1 MFFTDDMSMSIS
13 GSSSDEMDDMD
24 FDMDVPFD
32 YLDIEEDVDMMTFH
46 MVINDGVFTE
56 DEEKLFVEGM
66 KYENRIMIMRR
77 KKEMKKEK
85 IKRKL
90 ISAREKTKEERRED
104 LVQRNIDKKKDNCHR
119 RNSRYGRYVYRPP
132 VYRQDED
139 VPQTVHEREVLGSI
153 KNVTE
158 ETGIS
163 QQALLELLNR
173 ELTPEDYELLLLLD
187 KSVAPKTV
195 DDDKIKSFNTNVVNK
210 IEDLKEKECCI
221 CMEAYVVGDSIKE
234 LPCGHVFHENC
245 ITTWLTN
252 SSQNC
257 PLDGLSVN

>member
-1 MFFTDDMSMSIS
+1 MEEPLISIIEKPKENLMEEPLISILEKPTLVRASPVQLYSMFFTDDMSMSIS

-90 ISAREKTKEERRED
+90 ISAREKNKGGKER
-104 LVQRNIDKKKDNCHR
+104 
-119 RNSRYGRYVYRPP
+119 GF
-132 VYRQDED
+132 
-139 VPQTVHEREVLGSI
+139 GS
-153 KNVTE
+153 E
-158 ETGIS
+158 E
-163 QQALLELLNR
+163 
-173 ELTPEDYELLLLLD
+173 Y
-187 KSVAPKTV
+187 
-195 DDDKIKSFNTNVVNK
+195 
-210 IEDLKEKECCI
+210 
-221 CMEAYVVGDSIKE
+221 
-234 LPCGHVFHENC
+234 
-245 ITTWLTN
+245 
-252 SSQNC
+252 
-257 PLDGLSVN
+257 

>member
-1 MFFTDDMSMSIS
+1 MEEPLISIIEKPKENLMEEPLISILEKPTLVRASPVQLYSMFFTDDMSMSIS

-104 LVQRNIDKKKDNCHR
+104 LVQRNIDKKK
-119 RNSRYGRYVYRPP
+119 G
-132 VYRQDED
+132 
-139 VPQTVHEREVLGSI
+139 
-153 KNVTE
+153 
-158 ETGIS
+158 
-163 QQALLELLNR
+163 
-173 ELTPEDYELLLLLD
+173 
-187 KSVAPKTV
+187 
-195 DDDKIKSFNTNVVNK
+195 
-210 IEDLKEKECCI
+210 
-221 CMEAYVVGDSIKE
+221 
-234 LPCGHVFHENC
+234 
-245 ITTWLTN
+245 
-252 SSQNC
+252 
-257 PLDGLSVN
+257 